1 MLFDRRIAV
10 SPYRRIARAAGAVG
24 LISSSSVPLSWQHET
39 WQRWIAFAQPREF
52 VSTTLCVTL
61 PLDPLALALEWL
73 RANASEKAI
82 CVCYFVLALFHVK
95 PSGA

>member
-1 MLFDRRIAV
+1 MEPSRRSDKGV
-10 SPYRRIARAAGAVG
+10 
-24 LISSSSVPLSWQHET
+24 ISFSSVPLSWQPET

-52 VSTTLCVTL
+52 VSTTLFVIP
-61 PLDPLALALEWL
+61 PLDPLAWALEWL

-82 CVCYFVLALFHVK
+82 YVCYFVLALFRVK